1 MGADIPEL
9 REEDTL
15 GIMPDPFMPAP
26 AADCRHA
33 IELKPIVD
41 ILKIEIIYQ
50 WNMVVKNIFGL
61 KVYFK
66 SIFSQ
71 CTVTIF

>member
-1 MGADIPEL
+1 MVGAEIPEL

-15 GIMPDPFMPAP
+15 GIMLEPFIPAP

-41 ILKIEIIYQ
+41 ILK
-50 WNMVVKNIFGL
+50 K
-61 KVYFK
+61 
-66 SIFSQ
+66 
-71 CTVTIF
+71 